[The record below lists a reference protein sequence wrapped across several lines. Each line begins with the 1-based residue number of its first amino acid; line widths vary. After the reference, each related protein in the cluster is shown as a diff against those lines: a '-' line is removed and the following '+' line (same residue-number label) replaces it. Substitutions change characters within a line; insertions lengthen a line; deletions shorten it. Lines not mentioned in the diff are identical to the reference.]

1 MTENQVLR
9 LLQRIVAQKNLLKSI
24 KAQLESLDQLIEP
37 TAADPSKA
45 PISGGK
51 TEDVSKLLACIEKKR
66 AALCKR
72 YVMQIDNIMETE
84 TAATS
89 LIRLIDSA
97 EIKSILMD
105 RYFTGKDWETIC
117 KEHHYQRARIFQ
129 LRKSGIREIAIK
141 TKKMRPKKSRLK

>member
-24 KAQLESLDQLIEP
+24 KAQLDSLDQLIEP
-37 TAADPSKA
+37 TASDPSKA
-45 PISGGK
+45 PVSGGQA
-51 TEDVSKLLACIEKKR
+51 EDVSKLLACIEKKR

-84 TAATS
+84 TAAAS

-105 RYFTGKDWETIC
+105 RYFNGKDWGTIC
-117 KEHHYQRARIFQ
+117 REHHYQRTRIFQ
-129 LRKSGIREIAIK
+129 LRKNGIREISVK
-141 TKKMRPKKSRLK
+141 TREKRHKKE